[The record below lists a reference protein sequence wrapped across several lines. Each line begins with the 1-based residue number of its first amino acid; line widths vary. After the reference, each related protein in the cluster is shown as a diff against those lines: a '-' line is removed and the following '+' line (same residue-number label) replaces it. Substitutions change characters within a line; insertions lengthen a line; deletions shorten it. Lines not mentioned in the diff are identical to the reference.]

1 MVAPTKWDL
10 RGKDEVISMK
20 NDTNANSSSAVF
32 GSPAFKRV
40 LCFLLLTVA
49 SSLLWSQKVKVGYDK
64 SADFSKF
71 KTYAWARQ
79 DVTARMPLVAAA
91 VKAAVDE
98 ELTSRGLRK
107 VDSDPDLL
115 VSYQGGVDAKSAV
128 AAQDPGY
135 TASGG
140 VPLPDTTMWSGSPG
154 TSSSTEMQGT
164 LAVDLVDAR
173 RDQLVWRGTA
183 KAKLDTQHQTKV
195 FDQANKA
202 VTEMFKKYPPK
213 PGS

>member
-1 MVAPTKWDL
+1 MQ
-10 RGKDEVISMK
+10 
-20 NDTNANSSSAVF
+20 NDTNANSSLSIL
-32 GSPAFKRV
+32 GSPTLKKV
-40 LCFLLLTVA
+40 LCLLLLVSA
-49 SSLLWSQKVKVGYDK
+49 SSFLWGQKVKVGYDK

-71 KTYAWARQ
+71 KTYAWAPQ

-91 VKAAVDE
+91 IKAAVNE

-140 VPLPDTTMWSGSPG
+140 VPLPDSTMWSGSLG
-154 TSSSTEMQGT
+154 ASSSAEMQGT
-164 LAVDLVDAR
+164 LAIDLADAR
-173 RDQLVWRGTA
+173 RNQLVWRGTA
-183 KAKLDTQHQTKV
+183 KAKLDTQNQSKV

>member
-1 MVAPTKWDL
+1 M
-10 RGKDEVISMK
+10 ENK
-20 NDTNANSSSAVF
+20 NQNANTRLAIL
-32 GSPAFKRV
+32 GSTAFKRG
-40 LCFLLLTVA
+40 LCLLLFTVV
-49 SSLLWSQKVKVGYDK
+49 SSLCWGQKVKVGYDK
-64 SADFSKF
+64 SADFGKF
-71 KTYAWARQ
+71 KTYAWAKQ
-79 DVTARMPLVAAA
+79 DVSARMPLVAAA
-91 VKAAVDE
+91 IKAAVDE
-98 ELTSRGLRK
+98 ELTSKGLRK

-140 VPLPDTTMWSGSPG
+140 VPLPNSTMWSGSPG
-154 TSSSTEMQGT
+154 TSSSIEMQGT

-173 RDQLVWRGTA
+173 QDQLVWRGTA